1 MAYQPVLNSS
11 YAPPYKPN
19 ANGNGMDTFYSFGFI
34 ESDPERLP
42 SNQPSFRDDPHSPNY
57 LHPRDQNDY
66 GVKTR
71 PLQPNGGFDPKN
83 LHLNLQNDYRSFLK
97 DKIAQNKVH
106 LLNDDDFEDM
116 PSIDDI

>member
-1 MAYQPVLNSS
+1 M
-11 YAPPYKPN
+11 
-19 ANGNGMDTFYSFGFI
+19 
-34 ESDPERLP
+34 
-42 SNQPSFRDDPHSPNY
+42 
-57 LHPRDQNDY
+57 
-66 GVKTR
+66 
-71 PLQPNGGFDPKN
+71 QPNGGFNPKN